1 MTLLENRKIKF
12 VGYFIIIILIIS
24 TLGCVNSG
32 SNENNSNRSNN
43 AQVIYSPSSVNTST
57 NSQEKMNSTDEAT
70 LAYFANTSDST
81 VSVLDTSTNVVTS
94 TVHVG
99 KTPSD
104 VVVSPDGKK
113 AYVANSDSGNISIID
128 TSTNTVIDSMN
139 VGIHHFAWQSVRMV
153 QKCM

>member
-32 SNENNSNRSNN
+32 SNENNSNSSNN
-43 AQVIYSPSSVNTST
+43 AQVAYSPSSVNTST

-81 VSVLDTSTNVVTS
+81 VSVLDTSTNVVS
-94 TVHVG
+94 ILC
-99 KTPSD
+99 PS
-104 VVVSPDGKK
+104 VM
-113 AYVANSDSGNISIID
+113 
-128 TSTNTVIDSMN
+128 T
-139 VGIHHFAWQSVRMV
+139 
-153 QKCM
+153 